1 MDCPGST
8 VIGAPHPP
16 PGPAW
21 LEKSRPLRFVLAGV
35 VNTGFSYGVY
45 ALALWAGLALAW
57 SSLLSLV
64 AGLAIGYL
72 TQGRFVFRAPSAGS
86 LARYVLGWACLFGV
100 HYGVVS
106 GLMRV
111 GVHPLAGALV
121 ALVVIASLSYF
132 VLRDLV
138 FRPDSHQTNSL

>member
-1 MDCPGST
+1 M
-8 VIGAPHPP
+8 
-16 PGPAW
+16 
-21 LEKSRPLRFVLAGV
+21 RFVLAGV

-45 ALALWAGLALAW
+45 AMALWAGLALAW
-57 SSLLSLV
+57 SSLLSLL

-86 LARYVLGWACLFGV
+86 LVRYLLGWAVLYGV

-106 GLMRV
+106 GLMRL

-138 FRPDSHQTNSL
+138 FKAEPRQTNSL